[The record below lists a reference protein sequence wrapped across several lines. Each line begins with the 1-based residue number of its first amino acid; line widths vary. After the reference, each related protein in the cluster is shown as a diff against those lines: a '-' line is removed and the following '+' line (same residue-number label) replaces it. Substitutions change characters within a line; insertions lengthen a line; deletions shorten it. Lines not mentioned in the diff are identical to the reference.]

1 MKNVKFTILALA
13 MAFGFVA
20 CNDDSVSEDYAKEI
34 AGTYN
39 GTLTWKVGS
48 TEKTPETS
56 VVVTQT
62 GENLVTVTINKDPNS
77 TGARDDFNYDIPV
90 EKVEVKKDGS
100 IYTLAET
107 AITQIINNKGETKST
122 GSLSGTI
129 TEGKIAL
136 NFNFKPATMP
146 MDIVCTFDGK
156 LSE

>member
-62 GENLVTVTINKDPNS
+62 GENLVTVTIYKDPNS
-77 TGARDDFNYDIPV
+77 TGERDFNYDIPV

-100 IYTLAET
+100 IYTLAKT
-107 AITQIINNKGETKST
+107 AITQIINNKGETIEST
-122 GSLSGTI
+122 GSLWGTI

-136 NFNFKPATMP
+136 NFNFKPGAMP
-146 MDIVCTFDGK
+146 MDIECTFEGK